1 MLRDGEAAFP
11 SLQTRLFTINF
22 RFVLNYLISVQRE
35 IESAGEEGTQ
45 VVGVGCWVGTTG
57 TPGRG
62 GNLVSVGG
70 TTELWSY
77 NARE

>member
-1 MLRDGEAAFP
+1 VSGRGRDSS
-11 SLQTRLFTINF
+11 SL
-22 RFVLNYLISVQRE
+22 S
-35 IESAGEEGTQ
+35 
-45 VVGVGCWVGTTG
+45 WVGTTG
-57 TPGRG
+57 RPGRG